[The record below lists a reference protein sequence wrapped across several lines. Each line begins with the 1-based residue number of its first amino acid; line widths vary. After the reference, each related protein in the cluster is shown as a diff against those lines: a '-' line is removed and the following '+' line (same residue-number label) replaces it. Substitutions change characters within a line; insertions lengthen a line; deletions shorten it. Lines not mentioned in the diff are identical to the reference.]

1 VRRSSNLLT
10 QASDTHMQFNS
21 AHPRL
26 TGRAV
31 AALAAAVLML
41 LAACS
46 KDKNV
51 DRPKE
56 LVKFTPGLKVE
67 RVWSASLGGA
77 NTHLRLGLALGVQGN
92 RVYAAGHGGDV
103 AAFDL
108 NSGRRLWSRRTKVSL
123 GGGPAASNDLVVVGS
138 TDGDVI
144 ALAAAD
150 GTIRWHVN
158 INGEIIEPAAVDARA
173 VLVRAVD
180 GKLHDLAPADGHE
193 LWQSQQQVPR
203 LSLRGTSRPVISG
216 DIAIC
221 GFDNGK
227 VVAATLSDGA
237 NAWETEL
244 DPPHGRTEIQRLND
258 VDATPRIGGNDVYVA
273 GFQGRVA
280 MLALDSGQIWWAHDM
295 SSYRGLAID
304 DETIFIST
312 AEGDVIALRRQSGTE
327 LWHTSALGHRGLS
340 APVVTK
346 DALVVADYQGYV
358 HWLDKASGTLIARS
372 RAGKDRVTNVPVVA
386 DDMVLVINDH
396 GGISAFRSTPLAARG
411 KPAGT
416 AKDSAGE

>member
-1 VRRSSNLLT
+1 
-10 QASDTHMQFNS
+10 M
-21 AHPRL
+21 
-26 TGRAV
+26 GRT
-31 AALAAAVLML
+31 AATLAAAVLL
-41 LAACS
+41 LLVACS

-56 LVKFTPGLKVE
+56 LVAFTPGVKVE
-67 RVWSASLGGA
+67 RVWSASVGGA
-77 NTHLRLGLALGVQGN
+77 DTHLRLGLALAVQGN
-92 RVYAAGHGGDV
+92 RVYAAGHGGEV

-108 NSGRRLWSRRTKVSL
+108 NSGRRLWSKRTKVSL
-123 GGGPAASNDLVVVGS
+123 GGGPAASDDLVVVGS

-180 GKLHDLAPADGHE
+180 GKLHDLSPADGHE
-193 LWQSQQQVPR
+193 LWQSQQPVPR
-203 LSLRGTSRPVISG
+203 LSLRGTSRPVIVG
-216 DIAIC
+216 DLAIC

-227 VVAATLSDGA
+227 VVAATLTDGS

-304 DETIFIST
+304 AETIYIST
-312 AEGDVIALRRQSGTE
+312 SDGDVIALRRQSGTE

-340 APVVTK
+340 APVVTN
-346 DALVVADYQGYV
+346 DAIVVADYQGYV
-358 HWLDKASGTLIARS
+358 HWLDKASGAIIAREH
-372 RAGKDRVTNVPVVA
+372 AGHARFTNAPVVTG
-386 DDMVLVINDH
+386 DRVLVINDH
-396 GGISAFRSTPLAARG
+396 GGITAYRATPLAARAKAQQA
-411 KPAGT
+411 KP
-416 AKDSAGE
+416 KDSGGE